1 MLQASA
7 SFPSYHLLRHTILS
21 PYSLTTML
29 QYSALFRADSLTV
42 IIPSYPLRRAAGAA
56 SAMNVAGQGAL
67 GAAGAAA

>member
-7 SFPSYHLLRHTILS
+7 SFPSYHLLCHTILP

-29 QYSALFRADSLTV
+29 QYSTLFRADSLTV
-42 IIPSYPLRRAAGAA
+42 IMPSYPLRRAAGAT